1 MIKCF
6 VRTDLFP
13 ILSIRPRKSPRPR
26 AEQDFRPS
34 DWPTWSLDP
43 YSNKSK
49 YIFQTRK
56 EPFFL
61 GIAVFLYG
69 ITFSLNTGYA
79 INPARDLGPR
89 LFIQLVGFPRAFTRG
104 NDTFDNYWWI
114 PLLGP
119 AL

>member
-1 MIKCF
+1 MSELTYFLSFQFDHEK
-6 VRTDLFP
+6 VLGQELNK
-13 ILSIRPRKSPRPR
+13 ILGRLIGRPGPWIPLLGSH
-26 AEQDFRPS
+26 
-34 DWPTWSLDP
+34 
-43 YSNKSK
+43 SNKSK

>member
-1 MIKCF
+1 MSESIQTPENDSY
-6 VRTDLFP
+6 RDSL
-13 ILSIRPRKSPRPR
+13 IGNGLSGYNQLVETWISPCRI
-26 AEQDFRPS
+26 AYFRERF
-34 DWPTWSLDP
+34 
-43 YSNKSK
+43 
-49 YIFQTRK
+49 FQTFK

-89 LFIQLVGFPRAFTRG
+89 IFIQLAGFPRAFTRG

-119 AL
+119 EL

>member
-1 MIKCF
+1 MNDC
-6 VRTDLFP
+6 LE
-13 ILSIRPRKSPRPR
+13 LSILVRVGHGLVDGPGRSISTLIRFGCLLSFK
-26 AEQDFRPS
+26 
-34 DWPTWSLDP
+34 L
-43 YSNKSK
+43 K
-49 YIFQTRK
+49 K

-89 LFIQLVGFPRAFTRG
+89 VFIQLVGFPRAFTRG

-119 AL
+119 EL